1 MSHYAKVVVDRLADK
16 LDKPF
21 TYTIP
26 AELREEI
33 QLGLEVSVPFRN
45 RQVSAYVIAIEDE
58 VETGDFKIKAIKAI
72 KSRMPLFDAELLT
85 LAKWMADYYQCFLIT
100 ALKAI
105 MPGGKRKIKTKRVIE
120 LAQSKTETK
129 EVIAEINK
137 RAPKQSAILKHLL
150 DNQENLTA
158 TELSRRVDTSPGTVR
173 RLVEKGL
180 VTAQKKEVKR
190 RPYTKKVKASTKL
203 NPTPDQ
209 KKAIDKINYAAQ
221 QKRKEVFLLKGITGS
236 GKTEVYL
243 QTISDTLKQG
253 GEAIVLVPEISL
265 TPQTVERFRARFGD
279 QIAVLHSQLSTGER
293 FDEWRRIKEG
303 GAKVVIGAR
312 SAIFAPLDSLE
323 LIIID
328 EEHEST
334 YKQEDNPKYHARK
347 VACKR
352 AELNNAVVVLGSATP
367 DLTSYHKALN
377 KDYKLLELPNRING
391 KKLPKVEVI
400 DMREELKAGNKKMF
414 SRDMQQELN
423 HCLENDEQAIIFLN
437 RRGFSTFVQC
447 RECGHV
453 MECENCD
460 VSLTYHTNP
469 PSLQCHYCNY
479 KLKVPDICPDCESRY
494 IKYFGVGTQKVE
506 QGLNELYPK
515 ANVVRIDRDTMTKK
529 GAYRKLFNKFKSGV
543 IDILVGTQM
552 LAKGHDFP
560 NVTLVGVVAADITL
574 NLPDFRASENTFQLL
589 TQVAGR
595 TGRGSEQGKVII
607 QSYTPEHY
615 SIDLAKEHNY
625 KGFYQQE
632 IKTREEMFY
641 PPFAKLISILIKGER
656 EAKVIKT
663 ANYLGEII
671 RERLS
676 KEDTSI
682 MILGPAKAPLAK
694 IKGNYRWQLIL
705 KGELNSELKYLCR
718 EVISTWWKNREAG
731 VQVSV
736 DIDPARML

>member
-1 MSHYAKVVVDRLADK
+1 MSHYATVIVDRSVDK

-45 RQVSAYVIAIEDE
+45 RQVGGYVIAIEDE
-58 VETGDFKIKAIKAI
+58 VETGDFKIKAIKSI

-120 LAQSKTETK
+120 LAQSKSETE

-137 RAPKQSAILKHLL
+137 RAPKQSAILKYLL

-173 RLVEKGL
+173 RLIDKGL

-190 RPYTKKVKASTKL
+190 RPYSKEVKSSTKL
-203 NPTPDQ
+203 NPTTAQ
-209 KKAIDKINYAAQ
+209 KKAIDKINYASQ
-221 QKRKEVFLLKGITGS
+221 QKEKEVFLLKGITGS

-367 DLTSYHKALN
+367 DLTSYYKALN

-391 KKLPKVEVI
+391 KKLPKVEVV

-414 SRDMQQELN
+414 SRDLQQELDY
-423 HCLENDEQAIIFLN
+423 CLENNEQAIIFLN

-506 QGLNELYPK
+506 QGLNELYPE
-515 ANVVRIDRDTMTKK
+515 ANVVRVDRDTMTKK
-529 GAYRKLFNKFKSGV
+529 GAYRKLFNKFKSGA

-552 LAKGHDFP
+552 LAKGHDFR

-625 KGFYQQE
+625 KEFYQQE

-641 PPFAKLISILIKGER
+641 PPFANLITILIKGEI
-656 EAKVIKT
+656 EDKVIKT

-705 KGELNSELKYLCR
+705 KGEVDSELKYLCR
-718 EVISTWWKNREAG
+718 EVISDWWENREAG

-736 DIDPARML
+736 DIDPVRML